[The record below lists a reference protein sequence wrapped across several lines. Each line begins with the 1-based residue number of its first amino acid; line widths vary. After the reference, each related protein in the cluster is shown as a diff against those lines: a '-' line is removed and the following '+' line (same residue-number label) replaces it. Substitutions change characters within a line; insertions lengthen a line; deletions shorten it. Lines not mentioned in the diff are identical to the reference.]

1 MMMIF
6 GNNTHTLTMQC
17 RRRRWKN
24 TNFIIICGKFT
35 DIVKTEDYCN
45 FIQFLLFLVSP
56 MQSKVVQYIFART
69 ALLRLFRFYEREI
82 MTL

>member
-17 RRRRWKN
+17 CRRRWKN

-45 FIQFLLFLVSP
+45 FIQFLLFLVSHAIK
-56 MQSKVVQYIFART
+56 SRT
-69 ALLRLFRFYEREI
+69 VYFCKDSTITSISVL
-82 MTL
+82 